1 VIDGLTLIGESINDS
16 VPSTQR
22 MYEAN
27 DIEGIIAL
35 AKLQDERGAH
45 YIDVNVGGRDP
56 EFMAG
61 LVRKIQEVTTKPLS
75 IDSPDPAICRA
86 GLEAYDMER
95 AGGAKPILNSI
106 SPLRIEMFDLLSI
119 CPFRPI
125 LLASENVVDG
135 KAAACDTLE
144 ETVAAAEMLRDA
156 AEKAGLDND
165 DLIFDLGIAPVGSDT
180 NGNLVRLLGA
190 LEHMS
195 KDTKFNGVHY
205 SVGLSNFTVMLPP
218 KRPDGLAVKSSLES
232 AFLTKA
238 MALGLDAVIGSVKR
252 KYQLLP
258 PEHPAMQCLDAVL
271 DTHGFEVL
279 MCVQT
284 FYSGKDA

>member
-1 VIDGLTLIGESINDS
+1 MIDGLTLIGESINDS

-27 DIEGIIAL
+27 DIDGIIEL

-45 YIDVNVGGRDP
+45 YIDVNVGGREP
-56 EFMAG
+56 SFMAD
-61 LVRKIQEVTTKPLS
+61 LVQKIQSVTTKPLS
-75 IDSPDPAICRA
+75 VDSPDPAIVKA

-106 SPLRIEMFDLLSI
+106 SPLRVEMFDMLSI

-144 ETVAAAEMLRDA
+144 ETIAAAEMLRDA
-156 AEKAGLDND
+156 AEKAGLVND
-165 DLIFDLGIAPVGSDT
+165 DLIFDLGIAPIGSDT
-180 NGNLVRLLGA
+180 NGNLVRLLGT
-190 LEHMS
+190 LEQMS
-195 KDTKFNGVHY
+195 KDPTFAGVHY

-258 PEHPAMQCLDAVL
+258 PEHPAMQCLDACL
-271 DTHGFEVL
+271 DTYGFEVL